1 MSAFGDKVDLKRYC
15 EESPLM
21 TQSGHAARARSP
33 FDKEACVGCTERST
47 ASLGGNKRLAAL
59 ALIHS
64 VHNHTDDDGNDST
77 THTTADQLTS
87 ERSGA

>member
-1 MSAFGDKVDLKRYC
+1 MSANDPKRTC
-15 EESPLM
+15 RTGSKSFRQGSMRWLHWEID
-21 TQSGHAARARSP
+21 GFAR
-33 FDKEACVGCTERST
+33 C
-47 ASLGGNKRLAAL
+47 NKRLAAL